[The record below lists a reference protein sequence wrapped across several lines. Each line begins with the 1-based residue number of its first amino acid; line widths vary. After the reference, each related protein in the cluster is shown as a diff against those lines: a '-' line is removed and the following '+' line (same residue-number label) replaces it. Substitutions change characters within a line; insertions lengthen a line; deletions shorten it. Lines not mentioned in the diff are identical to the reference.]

1 MNGFIEVVL
10 LTEKRLTLGELQRQL
25 DSVRGYMNM
34 DSKVR
39 LIINEGREYI
49 HIDDDGLIEV
59 IKVKE

>member
-1 MNGFIEVVL
+1 MYNLQVVEL
-10 LTEKRLTLGELQRQL
+10 IEKRLTLGELQRQL

-39 LIINEGREYI
+39 LIINEGSEYI

>member
-1 MNGFIEVVL
+1 MTG
-10 LTEKRLTLGELQRQL
+10 KRLTLGELQRQL
-25 DSVRGYMNM
+25 DSIRGYMSM
-34 DSKVR
+34 DSKVQ